1 MDNAIIPQMIKAM
14 WPVISEYIQQKTIDD
29 LEMLANKQLTRIP
42 MFDNFTFKN
51 SNLGTESPRL
61 SNFVLIDTSGP
72 SIVIEV
78 DVEYDGNCYFDMEVD
93 TVFGTI
99 PMSLDEVKFSGSMRL
114 ELADLIPIL
123 PFVSAGLVYFV
134 NPPVIDFNLT
144 KAANIADFSPI
155 AKKVRKLLADAVAA
169 QIVSPNRIVIP
180 LAVKDT
186 SIYRSVTLVAILAYK
201 MGNYCIVSF

>member
-1 MDNAIIPQMIKAM
+1 MDNATIPQMIKAM
-14 WPVISEYIQQKTIDD
+14 WPVISEYIQQKTIDYR
-29 LEMLANKQLTRIP
+29 EMLANRQLTRIP

-61 SNFVLIDTSGP
+61 SNLVLIDTSGP

-99 PMSLDEVKFSGSMRL
+99 PMGLDEVKFSGSMRL

-123 PFVSAGLVYFV
+123 PFVSAALVYFV

-144 KAANIADFSPI
+144 KAANIVDFAPI